1 MHKKQGGSIPA
12 LKVNEWCRN
21 FNHALDRRLRTE
33 LKNSDIT
40 EDESFTFVVCQLLS
54 DYGVDV
60 REQAKTQV
68 SYYLHM
74 EKFPPKLKN
83 LLTQSST
90 IYTSV
95 PGPSSFLQDAT
106 SLYASCP

>member
-40 EDESFTFVVCQLLS
+40 EDESFTFVVSQFLS
-54 DYGVDV
+54 DYGVDP
-60 REQAKTQV
+60 REEAKTQV

-74 EKFPPKLKN
+74 VNLPLKLKN
-83 LLTQSST
+83 VLT
-90 IYTSV
+90 
-95 PGPSSFLQDAT
+95 
-106 SLYASCP
+106 